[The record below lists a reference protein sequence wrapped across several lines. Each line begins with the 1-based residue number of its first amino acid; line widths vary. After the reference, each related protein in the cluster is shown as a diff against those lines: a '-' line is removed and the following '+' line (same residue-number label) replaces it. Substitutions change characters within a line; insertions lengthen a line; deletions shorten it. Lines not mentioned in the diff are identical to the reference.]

1 MEFNLNPCQNE
12 MLKTWTRRT
21 GDEDV
26 KVGIG
31 IAQLKLTGDSGVAE
45 EARYP

>member
-1 MEFNLNPCQNE
+1 MKFNLNGCQKV

-31 IAQLKLTGDSGVAE
+31 IAQLKLTGDSGFAE
-45 EARYP
+45 DARYP